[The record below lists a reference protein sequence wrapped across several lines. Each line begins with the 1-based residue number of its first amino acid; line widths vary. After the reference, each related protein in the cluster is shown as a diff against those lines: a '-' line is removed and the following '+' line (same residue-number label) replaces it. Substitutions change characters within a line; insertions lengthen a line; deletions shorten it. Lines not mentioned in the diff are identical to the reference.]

1 MKTHLL
7 AAGLLL
13 AAIGTSAQEIT
24 PAGGKINDIKDVDTF
39 HLVLTYD
46 KCRVG
51 EAGKEENYL
60 KRRQT
65 ELNAKEAG
73 RGDEWVA
80 SWQADKERHYKRKFI
95 ALFNKYAENKVVGD
109 FPNARYKMTVNT
121 TFIEPGYYAVVKM
134 GKANIEADIII
145 TDSQN
150 PNPKKFVTKWRITE
164 AVGRAEATGIRVAEA
179 YADAGK
185 AFGIYYRKALKAL
198 K

>member
-1 MKTHLL
+1 MRFILL
-7 AAGLLL
+7 AAFL
-13 AAIGTSAQEIT
+13 AATCTASAQEIT
-24 PAGGKINDIKDVDTF
+24 PAGGKQEALKSIDTF
-39 HLVLTYD
+39 NLVLTYD

-60 KRRQT
+60 KRRRT

-73 RGDEWVA
+73 RGDEWVD
-80 SWQADKERHYKRKFI
+80 SWNNDKEKHYKRKFI

-109 FPNARYKMTVNT
+109 FPNAQYVMTVST

-150 PNPKKFVTKWRITE
+150 PKKPVAKFRVTE
-164 AVGRAEATGIRVAEA
+164 AVGRAEATGLRIAEA

-185 AFGIYYRKALKAL
+185 AFGIYIKKKLK
-198 K
+198 